1 MRRGSSERR
10 KKAASLACA
19 ALVVAVLGVLLGL
32 VLLPV
37 LMPLLGIGIIDG
49 AAAVALGLY
58 ALALLAVIAGVI
70 AALRQRLR
78 EIDGGEEEDAKK
90 Y

>member
-37 LMPLLGIGIIDG
+37 LMPLLGIGIMDG

>member
-1 MRRGSSERR
+1 MRGDSEKRR
-10 KKAASLACA
+10 KKFAPLACA
-19 ALVVAVLGVLLGL
+19 VAALGVLGVLLGL

-37 LMPLLGIGIIDG
+37 LMPLLGIGIMDG